1 MLLRK
6 RGLWSV
12 LVLKN
17 LVQESQFSCRYF
29 SLVPFSLQ
37 TKAEGQSKLW
47 SAFWSWSFC
56 QDIHVDDCF
65 NDTGLNRDW
74 SEVVSY
80 LKSSCTRL
88 LNIAM
93 HHGTGEWPNVY
104 QVGWPRLITVMGIGA
119 FLEVETFSG
128 PEHGQQGCPHHFED
142 LRAPVVSS
150 YWMTDHWVSV

>member
-1 MLLRK
+1 MYCFQETVQWSSPPSTLIIPVCSGCKSFLSCYSEKEDCGQFLCLRIWY
-6 RGLWSV
+6 RNHSSGV
-12 LVLKN
+12 DN
-17 LVQESQFSCRYF
+17 F

-47 SAFWSWSFC
+47 IAFWSWFFC

-93 HHGTGEWPNVY
+93 QHGTGEWPNVY

-128 PEHGQQGCPHHFED
+128 P
-142 LRAPVVSS
+142 
-150 YWMTDHWVSV
+150 